1 MNIEDFTVREETIDT
16 QPYIYARRIGAY
28 GYENRALME
37 RLKSWAAENGLM
49 NDETVI
55 LGIARDD
62 PSGTPPDLYRYDVC
76 MPGEYNT
83 HENWIK
89 KGIFEESGSYVVIE
103 MPHTTEVIQL
113 VWKEA
118 FSYLISKG
126 YTLDK
131 NRPVIERYRK
141 ALVDK
146 HRCEML
152 FPVKS

>member
-1 MNIEDFTVREETIDT
+1 M
-16 QPYIYARRIGAY
+16 
-28 GYENRALME
+28 
-37 RLKSWAAENGLM
+37 
-49 NDETVI
+49 
-55 LGIARDD
+55 LGRFFL
-62 PSGTPPDLYRYDVC
+62 PPFKKNLFYL
-76 MPGEYNT
+76 T
-83 HENWIK
+83 K

>member
-1 MNIEDFTVREETIDT
+1 MNIEEFTIREETIDS

-28 GYENRALME
+28 GYENKVLME
-37 RLKSWAAENGLM
+37 RLKSWAADNELM

-62 PSGTPPDLYRYDVC
+62 PACTPPDLCRYDVC
-76 MPGEYNT
+76 MLGEYSIY
-83 HENWIK
+83 EIWIK
-89 KGIFEESGSYVVIE
+89 RGIFEETGSYVVIE
-103 MPHTTEVIQL
+103 MPHTEEALQL

-126 YTLDK
+126 YTLDI

-141 ALVDK
+141 ALVDN

-152 FPVKS
+152 FPVK